1 MIQGTLHQFHSI
13 HVIVSLTLV
22 TQTSHSIG
30 MHRGPHGRAGR
41 FTALKKASVDTPS
54 TSRISVKSNYR
65 GGSRLRLLVDA
76 PHPLR
81 HTVPCA
87 LGWLGPPNL
96 PTIRGRRCSAS
107 SSEDIELQPFG
118 SPDES
123 TPVPP
128 REDDVL
134 PDSLTDAL
142 QDAAGA
148 TALAI
153 QRGCERCVV
162 EILLPE
168 FWDPYSGPVY
178 AEEGDQQRFWKLT
191 RRFIDDVASQFPDM
205 RLRAVYPDAGVAAML
220 RNQWTDAPFSVS
232 SLNDRQPVSTDD
244 DLVVVAAPD
253 PPGLESLMKL
263 SRALKPGQALV
274 MFNPRL
280 ASGDVGVGL
289 NMRRLQESFL
299 KDFTITY
306 SLRPI
311 GDVGS
316 VFRKY
321 PGLWQVFVQDPELA
335 GRYRLAAERPS
346 RPGGEALDMIMLEAM
361 GMDESGEKKELS
373 LVDNVALAMSSLQRF
388 MRSLSQ

>member
-1 MIQGTLHQFHSI
+1 
-13 HVIVSLTLV
+13 
-22 TQTSHSIG
+22 
-30 MHRGPHGRAGR
+30 
-41 FTALKKASVDTPS
+41 
-54 TSRISVKSNYR
+54 
-65 GGSRLRLLVDA
+65 
-76 PHPLR
+76 
-81 HTVPCA
+81 
-87 LGWLGPPNL
+87 
-96 PTIRGRRCSAS
+96 
-107 SSEDIELQPFG
+107 
-118 SPDES
+118 
-123 TPVPP
+123 
-128 REDDVL
+128 
-134 PDSLTDAL
+134 
-142 QDAAGA
+142 
-148 TALAI
+148 
-153 QRGCERCVV
+153 
-162 EILLPE
+162 
-168 FWDPYSGPVY
+168 VY